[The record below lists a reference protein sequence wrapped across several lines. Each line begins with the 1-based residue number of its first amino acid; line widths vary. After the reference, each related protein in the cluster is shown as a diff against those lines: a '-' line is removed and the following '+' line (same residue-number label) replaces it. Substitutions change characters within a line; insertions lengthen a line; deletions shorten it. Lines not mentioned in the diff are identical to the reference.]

1 MSDLY
6 SQTDLR
12 RILLAGVL
20 ILAADGSFDKREW
33 SSCEDFLNRHWDPSY
48 GEVKAMLKETIENLK
63 ALLSKGTSLEAK
75 IRQVAEELRDSLNPT
90 QRDGALNFLQEV
102 IKADGEL
109 QPDEEK
115 YFKIFFS
122 ILPPR

>member
-6 SQTDLR
+6 NQTDLR

-33 SSCEDFLNRHWDPSY
+33 SSCEAFLNRHWHESY
-48 GEVKAMLKETIENLK
+48 GEVKAMLKETIESLK
-63 ALLSKGTSLEAK
+63 VLLSKGSNLEEK
-75 IRQVAEELRDSLNPT
+75 VRQVAAELRDTLNSA

-109 QPDEEK
+109 KADEEK